1 MKSVKYNKNLNKML
15 KTSIVT
21 FSVLTIINCVGIIGS
36 SNALFEKSID
46 SKNNLSINVAN
57 PLYAKSGVAT
67 NKITDLSK
75 IDKTNLVYDETADN
89 NLRYIGKDPNNYF
102 KFNNELWRIIGIFN
116 NQLKLMRQDG
126 INVNA
131 WDTNKTNNWST
142 SSLNEYLNSTYLN
155 NFESSSKN
163 LISNGTWHMGGLA
176 DVGKT
181 SDLLYDEEK
190 KSSWTGKIGLISV
203 SEYGYGSSSCSKKI
217 KLSEYKDCIND
228 NWLNTAECYWT
239 ITSKTDSERNIWRIG
254 WDGVVNSGYVSER
267 ENVNNVIPSLY
278 LKPSVKITGGMGTA
292 GMPYTLSL

>member
-1 MKSVKYNKNLNKML
+1 MKSVKYNKNLNKIL

-89 NLRYIGKDPNNYF
+89 NLRYIGKDPNNYV

-142 SSLNEYLNSTYLN
+142 SYLNEYLNSTYLN

-163 LISNGTWHMGGLA
+163 LISNGTWHMCGLA

-217 KLSEYKDCIND
+217 KLSEYKDCISD

-254 WDGVVNSGYVSER
+254 WDGVLNSDYVSER